1 MALISSMSAWR
12 RSAKAP
18 MGRCSRS
25 PGLKKGGR
33 FLILKRERVQTSE
46 EDMRLPTIREVAVLR
61 HLETFGQP
69 YVVRAGYWEH

>member
-1 MALISSMSAWR
+1 
-12 RSAKAP
+12 

-69 YVVRAGYWEH
+69 YVVR

>member
-1 MALISSMSAWR
+1 
-12 RSAKAP
+12 

-46 EDMRLPTIREVAVLR
+46 EGTRLSTVREVAVLR
-61 HLETFGQP
+61 HLETLEQP
-69 YVVRAGYWEH
+69 NVVR